1 MNLTSCTLASSIF
14 ERMSLTFQFEQ
25 LSMKLR
31 YTNADFKISLY
42 VYFAFLILRILELF
56 NREGCKFYKK

>member
-1 MNLTSCTLASSIF
+1 MNLTSCTLASSLF

-25 LSMKLR
+25 LLMKLR

-42 VYFAFLILRILELF
+42 VYFVFLILRILELF
-56 NREGCKFYKK
+56 NRVGGKFYKK